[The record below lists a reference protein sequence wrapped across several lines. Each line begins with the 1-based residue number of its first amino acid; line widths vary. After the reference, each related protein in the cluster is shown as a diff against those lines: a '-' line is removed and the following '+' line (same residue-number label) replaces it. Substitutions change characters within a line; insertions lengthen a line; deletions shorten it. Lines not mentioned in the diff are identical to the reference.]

1 VLEVP
6 QLEHQSP
13 LVSIVTPTYN
23 HERFIGACIESVLS
37 QTCLKWEQIIIDDGS
52 TDRTA
57 EIVREYRDSRIRYF
71 YQENRGIEALA
82 HTYNRALGIA
92 RGSLIA
98 ILEGDDAWPSDKLAS
113 QLCRFEDPDIVLV
126 FGEDRDMDANGRLAS
141 STSRTGKRRKK
152 LPRSTLFNE
161 PVGSTTSHLLTME
174 GQSFIPPATVVIRR
188 SALEALGGFQY
199 VPGICP
205 TDVPT
210 FVRLSRLG
218 RFHYT
223 PEVMGFRRRHSS
235 SATLQF
241 LQPMSATPQDF
252 IFKQIDSP
260 ELGLEETERAAI
272 KRSWRSRTSSRE
284 FTSGRLC
291 LLERD
296 WVEARQ
302 HFIRAI
308 HSGRPRIL
316 AGSVAGWLL
325 SWFHANLET
334 LFQLAGRTPLKP
346 SE

>member
-1 VLEVP
+1 MSEN
-6 QLEHQSP
+6 SNP
-13 LVSIVTPTYN
+13 LVSIITPAYN
-23 HERFIGACIESVLS
+23 HDRFIGPCIESVLRQS
-37 QTCLKWEQIIIDDGS
+37 YENWEMVIIDDGS

-57 EIVREYRDSRIRYF
+57 EAISRYRDPRIRYF
-71 YQENRGIEALA
+71 LQENQGIEALA

-92 RGSLIA
+92 TGSLIA
-98 ILEGDDAWPSDKLAS
+98 ILEGDDAWPSYKLAT
-113 QLCRFEDPDIVLV
+113 QVPRFDDPGIVLA
-126 FGEDRDMDANGRLAS
+126 FGEETDIDVNGRPAN
-141 STSRTGKRRKK
+141 STSRTSRRRGK
-152 LPRSTLFNE
+152 LPRPILFND
-161 PVGSTTSHLLTME
+161 PAGASTSYLLEME

-188 SALEALGGFQY
+188 SALEAIGGFQY
-199 VPGICP
+199 VSGICP

-210 FVRLSRLG
+210 FLRLSRVG

-223 PEVMGFRRRHSS
+223 QEVMGFRRRHSS

-241 LQPMSATPQDF
+241 LQPMSTTPQDF

-260 ELGLEETERAAI
+260 ELGLDETQRAAI
-272 KRSWRSRTSSRE
+272 KKSWDARPSARE

-308 HSGRPRIL
+308 NPGQLRIL
-316 AGSVAGWLL
+316 AGAVAGWLL
-325 SWFHANLET
+325 SWFHADLEG
-334 LFQLAGRTPLKP
+334 LFQLAGRVPLKP

>member
-1 VLEVP
+1 MDAATAAGL
-6 QLEHQSP
+6 P
-13 LVSIVTPTYN
+13 LVSILTPSYN

-37 QTCLKWEQIIIDDGS
+37 QTYSNWEQIIIDDGS
-52 TDRTA
+52 TDRTG
-57 EIVREYRDSRIRYF
+57 EIVKEYSDSRIRYF

-82 HTYNRALGIA
+82 HTYNLALEMA

-113 QLCRFEDPDIVLV
+113 QFGRFEDPDIVLA
-126 FGEDRDMDANGRLAS
+126 FGEDRDMDANGRLAT
-141 STSRTGKRRKK
+141 STSRTGKRRKR
-152 LPRSTLFNE
+152 LRRSILFNE
-161 PVGSTTSHLLTME
+161 PVGETARHLLTME

-188 SALEALGGFQY
+188 SALEAVGGFQY

-210 FVRLSRLG
+210 FFRLSRLG
-218 RFHYT
+218 KFHYT

-241 LQPMSATPQDF
+241 LQTMSVTPQDF

-260 ELGLEETERAAI
+260 GLGLEEKQRAAI

-284 FTSGRLC
+284 FTTGRLC

-308 HSGRPRIL
+308 HPGRPRIL
-316 AGSVAGWLL
+316 AAAVLGWLL
-325 SWFHANLET
+325 SWFHANLES
-334 LFQLAGRTPLKP
+334 LYQLAGRAPLKP